1 MLIRMPFH
9 SLRARIGFM
18 IVLLMLAV
26 QVVGFLSISSVIR
39 RNAYSNAN
47 AELAVAERVL
57 NEVLDANGQRL
68 VEAAT
73 VVSDDFGFR
82 SAVASN
88 DVKTI
93 GSALKNHGDRI
104 HANLTMLAD
113 TNGKLIADTAG
124 PALPGEMFP
133 FPEMIRHAAR
143 DGSARMIGIL
153 HGQLYQIVAVPVKAP
168 LTIGYIGMGFAI
180 DASTAKEMSALL
192 SLDVSFMGRDDHQH
206 WEALASSLA
215 KPPAQ
220 DEQGVSTDATR
231 WDGGDRDYV
240 SRLVPLHDAS
250 TSVALAV
257 LLQRSL
263 TDALQPFHRLQTA
276 LLGIT
281 VIALILSVFASLIA
295 ARSVTRP
302 IGALT
307 RFTQRVGHGDYSEPI
322 QIPYDSE
329 IGQLAQAFNTMQQG
343 ISEREHRITELAYT
357 VRLTRLPNRA
367 HFAERLDDALLPA
380 RTIERTLA
388 TSASGAKPE
397 HGDEPLSEGFSI
409 EQLPPFSL
417 LVMDLDRFKYVNDTL
432 GHHIGDELLR
442 EAADRLRETLAPHTD
457 MVARLGGDE
466 FAVLLPGIGSDAA
479 VRIADLILKTLE
491 RPIFIEQQFIDVG
504 ASIGIA
510 SFPKDG
516 TDASVLLRRADI
528 AMYVAKRGNLGR
540 MAYDDKYDKNRADR
554 LSLMSELRQAV
565 EQDQLML
572 FYQPKVDLAT
582 SEVKYVEALVR
593 WEHPVRG
600 FVPPDQFIPFAEQ
613 TGYIKAITNWVI
625 ERAISQCAEWLS
637 RGVELAISVNVSAR
651 DLIHTSLPTKVS
663 TLLAKYHVPPR
674 LLWLEITESAIID
687 DPAHAIATL
696 DKLYA
701 LGIKLSIDDFG
712 TGYSSLAYLKR
723 MPVHELKIDRTFVM
737 GMAEHMSDETIVR
750 STIDLGHNMGLKVV
764 AEGVE
769 NVEVLNQLRELNCD
783 LAQGYHLS
791 RPLPP
796 ERLEVWLQEW
806 DAKLQSEAVV
816 AAAVQAASTAASAPQ
831 MASANTVDF
840 ISAKHAKRS
849 ERSFDPI

>member
-9 SLRARIGFM
+9 SLRARIAFM
-18 IVLLMLAV
+18 IVLLMLVV
-26 QVVGFLSISSVIR
+26 QIAGFFIISSVIR
-39 RNAYSNAN
+39 TNAYSNAS
-47 AELAVAERVL
+47 AELAVADRVL
-57 NEVLDANGQRL
+57 NEVLDSNGQRL

-88 DVKTI
+88 DIKTI

-104 HANLTMLAD
+104 HADLTMLAD
-113 TNGKLIADTAG
+113 TSGKLIADTAG
-124 PALPGEMFP
+124 PALPGEVFP
-133 FPEMIRHAAR
+133 FPEMIRDAAR
-143 DGSARMIGIL
+143 DGSARMIGVL

-180 DASTAKEMSALL
+180 DAATAKEMSALL
-192 SLDVSFMGRDDHQH
+192 SLDVSFMARDAHHH
-206 WEALASSLA
+206 WEALASSLPVA
-215 KPPAQ
+215 PAQ
-220 DEQGVSTDATR
+220 DEHGKSSDATR

-240 SRLVPLHDAS
+240 SRLVHLRDTGSSAP
-250 TSVALAV
+250 LAV

-263 TDALQPFHRLQTA
+263 TDALQPFRRLQTA

-281 VIALILSVFASLIA
+281 ILGLIMSVLASLWT

-307 RFTQRVGHGDYSEPI
+307 RFSRRVGHGDYSEPI

-343 ISEREHRITELAYT
+343 ISEREHRITDLAYT
-357 VRLTRLPNRA
+357 DRLTRLPNRA
-367 HFAERLDDALLPA
+367 RFAERLDAALLPA
-380 RTIERTLA
+380 RTIERGQA
-388 TSASGAKPE
+388 VSASGIQPE
-397 HGDEPLSEGFSI
+397 HGDEPLPEGFSI

-417 LVMDLDRFKYVNDTL
+417 MVMDLDRFKYVNDTL

-442 EAADRLRETLAPHTD
+442 EAASRLRDALAPHTD

-466 FAVLLPGIGSDAA
+466 FAILLPGMNSDAA
-479 VRIADLILKTLE
+479 VIIADLILKMLE
-491 RPIFIEQQFIDVG
+491 QPIFIEQQFVDVG

-540 MAYDDKYDKNRADR
+540 MAFDDKYDKNRADR

-565 EQDQLML
+565 EQNELML
-572 FYQPKVDLAT
+572 FYQPKVDLST

-651 DLIHTSLPTKVS
+651 DLIHTSLPAKVT
-663 TLLAKYHVPPR
+663 TLLAKYKVPPH
-674 LLWLEITESAIID
+674 LVWLEITESAIID

-701 LGIKLSIDDFG
+701 LGIRLSIDDFG

-769 NVEVLNQLRELNCD
+769 NVEVLNQLRDLNCD

-796 ERLEVWLQEW
+796 DRLEVWLAEW

-816 AAAVQAASTAASAPQ
+816 AAAVQAASNATATPHIASA
-831 MASANTVDF
+831 STV
-840 ISAKHAKRS
+840 AHAGMPRHEQGIES
-849 ERSFDPI
+849 I

>member
-26 QVVGFLSISSVIR
+26 QVAGFLSISSVIR

-57 NEVLDANGQRL
+57 NEVLDSNGQRL

-93 GSALKNHGDRI
+93 ASALKNHGDRI

-113 TNGKLIADTAG
+113 TGGKLIADTAG

-133 FPEMIRHAAR
+133 FPDLIRSAAR
-143 DGSARMIGIL
+143 DGSARMIGVI
-153 HGQLYQIVAVPVKAP
+153 HGQLYQIVAVPIKAP

-192 SLDVSFMGRDDHQH
+192 SLDVSFMARDSHKH
-206 WEALASSLA
+206 WEALASSLDV
-215 KPPAQ
+215 PPVQIANS
-220 DEQGVSTDATR
+220 GKSSDATR

-240 SRLVPLHDAS
+240 SRLVRMHDS
-250 TSVALAV
+250 GTSAPLAV

-263 TDALQPFHRLQTA
+263 TDALQPFRRLQTA

-307 RFTQRVGHGDYSEPI
+307 RFSQRVGRGDYSEPI

-329 IGQLAQAFNTMQQG
+329 IGQLARAFNTMQQG

-357 VRLTRLPNRA
+357 DRLTRLPNRA
-367 HFAERLDDALLPA
+367 RFAERLDEALLPA
-380 RTIERTLA
+380 RAIERTLA
-388 TSASGAKPE
+388 ASASAAQPE
-397 HGDEPLSEGFSI
+397 HGDEPLPEGFSI
-409 EQLPPFSL
+409 EQLPAFSL

-442 EAADRLRETLAPHTD
+442 EAADRLRDALAPYTD

-466 FAVLLPGIGSDAA
+466 FAILLPNMDSDAA
-479 VRIADLILKTLE
+479 VRVADLVLKTLE
-491 RPIFIEQQFIDVG
+491 QPIFIEQQFVDVG

-540 MAYDDKYDKNRADR
+540 MAFDDKYDKNRADR

-565 EQDQLML
+565 EKNELML

-663 TLLAKYHVPPR
+663 SLLAKYHVPPR

-769 NVEVLNQLRELNCD
+769 NVEVLNQLRALNCD

-806 DAKLQSEAVV
+806 DAKLLSESVV
-816 AAAVQAASTAASAPQ
+816 AAAVQAASNATSGQRTAASQ
-831 MASANTVDF
+831 TVDF
-840 ISAKHAKRS
+840 TQATRP
-849 ERSFDPI
+849 ERSVGRV